1 MAKDYTKYN
10 VANVGEKLNKSRLV
24 QAIVKDYITK
34 NTPNWEALQTA
45 FPDNLQGN
53 KCVVAKKSDVEKERD
68 FYMDAPFALSDGT
81 EIVTCRQWGKD
92 NILNFIAQAKT
103 LGYSVL
109 VDGEAAEEVEEES
122 PLDAE
127 QIEKFK
133 TEEAEIY
140 ADPDYYAEWDAFS
153 LYDDLLEAGDTAWA
167 DRILQRIEDRA
178 DGAST
183 FESICEKLQERN
195 ETERLFVAAKKGEA
209 LVEDTSDY
217 TSLANIISKEDKDWA
232 LKLYQK
238 AEELAED
245 FSDLNSIG
253 DALFEELGDKE
264 NALRVQ
270 RKAMSLIEDKWNK
283 KHFISSLED
292 LGEIGESLLAEY
304 MDLEDKS
311 VPKMDIP
318 ENLFASY
325 ELPWGRFV
333 SLRLENGPAF
343 DNTYSFR
350 ILLDMKEKKI
360 VGKTNEDRFRRWF
373 DEREV
378 GIYDDFVKLK
388 SYDGVLTI
396 SGGDS
401 KETEDW
407 QISCHTDFEEVL
419 DGELPKDASGD
430 DLYNA
435 VGQEKEVYQLY
446 RYLYDNSDEKGIKI
460 GFNEA
465 DIAALTKADSSY
477 EFGEA
482 LEEALEKEQ
491 LDALDYE
498 PLLIEMA
505 KENTL
510 KGQSF
515 HLSITHL
522 AGLVNLHFGN
532 LCHRAYYGEEG
543 ITKTNL
549 EYAATWGELVTA
561 LAERAK
567 KVDDYINLASC
578 IQMKFTAFEDR
589 VECEQF
595 ANENYYRAIE
605 EMDDVTELVGL
616 VGGHLQEEYYENDE
630 LTTKAG
636 EKALNLAATFEDYAY
651 ICFDDSERCNFRNS
665 DIYKNAVAKAIEL
678 KAYAEEDEL
687 ERFKGMLEEEE
698 DEENLEKLNEVS
710 NETQSLK
717 KVNIKIGGR
726 IPNYLFGVLKGK
738 YYDECETALSFASE
752 DVETIED
759 MLKLLYGTVLE
770 GATDGIEEFKENMD
784 MDEFKENC
792 PLLAD
797 FFESASG
804 SMDHEQFYEIV
815 FDMAWK
821 KDVNIIEDDAY
832 ITITVDD
839 EEVVKEQDLA
849 DFLGE
854 TEWINEEDHP
864 KAAAITQA
872 FWAKHRDRFNLDED
886 NEFTT
891 YKAKNGVLQFNEW
904 IEPNGLAAYKVRER
918 NVTFEHD
925 NIVKFNFDFK
935 VTEFDLSKLAFLRYA
950 NVTDFRHSGAEYVG
964 SFLVYDNNI
973 IRPDIIIYRDKGFTL
988 YYEEGF
994 KSCSFLIEG

>member
-10 VANVGEKLNKSRLV
+10 VTNVGEKLNKARLV
-24 QAIVKDYITK
+24 QAIVKDYIAK
-34 NTPNWEALQTA
+34 NTPNWEALQTD

-53 KCVVAKKSDVEKERD
+53 KCVVAKKIDVEKERD

-81 EIVTCRQWGKD
+81 KIVTCRQWGKD

-109 VDGEAAEEVEEES
+109 VDGEAAEEIEEES

-133 TEEAEIY
+133 AQEAELEG
-140 ADPDYYAEWDAFS
+140 DYCDNIWDAIS
-153 LYDDLLEAGDTAWA
+153 LYDDLLEEGDTAWA
-167 DRILQRIEDRA
+167 DRTLQKIEDAA
-178 DGAST
+178 DSFLELET
-183 FESICEKLQERN
+183 VCEKLKERN
-195 ETERLFVAAKKGEA
+195 ETEWLLATAKKAAAKT
-209 LVEDTSDY
+209 EDATDNV
-217 TSLANIISKEDKDWA
+217 SLANLIAKADKDWA

-238 AEELAED
+238 AEELAEG
-245 FSDLNSIG
+245 FSDLNNLG
-253 DALFEELGDKE
+253 DALANDDYLGDKE
-264 NALRVQ
+264 NALRVH
-270 RKAMSLIEDKWNK
+270 RKAMSFIEDKWDKRN
-283 KHFISSLED
+283 FISSLED
-292 LGEIGESLLAEY
+292 LGKIGAELLAEY

-318 ENLFASY
+318 ENIFASY
-325 ELPWGRFV
+325 QLPWGRFV

-407 QISCHTDFEEVL
+407 QISCHTGFEEIL

-446 RYLYDNSDEKGIKI
+446 RYLYDNSDEEGIKV

-482 LEEALEKEQ
+482 LEKALEKEQ

-498 PLLIEMA
+498 PLLIEMSN
-505 KENTL
+505 ENTL

-515 HLSITHL
+515 NLSISNL

-567 KVDDYINLASC
+567 KADDYINLASC
-578 IQMKFTAFEDR
+578 IQMKFSAFEDR
-589 VECEQF
+589 AECEQF

-605 EMDDVTELVGL
+605 EMDDVGELVNL
-616 VGGHLQEEYYENDE
+616 VSGHLQEEYYENDE

-651 ICFDDSERCNFRNS
+651 ICFDDNQRCNFRNS
-665 DIYKNAVAKAIEL
+665 DIYKNAVTKVIEL
-678 KAYAEEDEL
+678 KIYAEDNEL

-698 DEENLEKLNEVS
+698 DEENLEKFNEVS
-710 NETQSLK
+710 NESQTVK
-717 KVNIKIGGR
+717 EVNIKIGGR
-726 IPNYLFGVLKGK
+726 IPNYL
-738 YYDECETALSFASE
+738 
-752 DVETIED
+752 
-759 MLKLLYGTVLE
+759 
-770 GATDGIEEFKENMD
+770 
-784 MDEFKENC
+784 
-792 PLLAD
+792 
-797 FFESASG
+797 
-804 SMDHEQFYEIV
+804 
-815 FDMAWK
+815 
-821 KDVNIIEDDAY
+821 
-832 ITITVDD
+832 
-839 EEVVKEQDLA
+839 
-849 DFLGE
+849 
-854 TEWINEEDHP
+854 
-864 KAAAITQA
+864 
-872 FWAKHRDRFNLDED
+872 
-886 NEFTT
+886 
-891 YKAKNGVLQFNEW
+891 
-904 IEPNGLAAYKVRER
+904 
-918 NVTFEHD
+918 
-925 NIVKFNFDFK
+925 
-935 VTEFDLSKLAFLRYA
+935 
-950 NVTDFRHSGAEYVG
+950 
-964 SFLVYDNNI
+964 
-973 IRPDIIIYRDKGFTL
+973 
-988 YYEEGF
+988 
-994 KSCSFLIEG
+994 